1 MIKNGIAIA
10 MINHSE
16 KQLIE
21 AYLKGDYESLE
32 ILVRQ
37 YLRPIYGFV
46 YKQVGNAQDSEDIT
60 QDVFVKVWKN
70 IKKFDR
76 KKSFKSWIFSIAKN
90 SVIDFI
96 RKSHLASGEK
106 KSIPFSSFENE
117 EGDSIL
123 DSMLLDTGLLPD
135 EIYERKETKG
145 LISKAVEKL
154 SVKYQAV
161 LSLYYERE
169 FNFREIAKMLGEP
182 INTVKS
188 RHRRGLMALR
198 KNLADFSG

>member
-10 MINHSE
+10 MNHSE

-135 EIYERKETKG
+135 EIYEQKETKG
-145 LISKAVEKL
+145 ILLKTMERL